1 LLFSDSLTT
10 GDRHVKVETSPA
22 QQGKKGEG
30 TRMKRLL
37 GLAGFCAVVAVLVL
51 PAGGSATVPGP
62 NGLIVFRE
70 GEPNGQIY
78 TIGPDGTGQR
88 QLTNLP
94 GDTFLPHWSPESNR
108 IVFEFDPANPVNN
121 DFCNI
126 VTMNRNG
133 GGMRV
138 LPLANG
144 DQCEASPSFSADGH
158 RIYYEGF
165 DGVSRDAIFS
175 MALNGNDRHL
185 VTDCQGTGLTDP
197 ETSPDGRMISFTC
210 YDVNGDSAL
219 FDANIDGSG
228 LRQLTPF
235 SVDVGNKSDWAPD
248 SQRIMFIS
256 TANDQVNTW
265 TIAADG
271 SDLQAV
277 TDFSTGTRAFGNSY
291 SPDGKWI
298 LLRIEQDDQ
307 SGGFQSALFKI
318 RPDGS
323 DLTEIT
329 PFSDFRPRNMAWG
342 TALAGT
348 FPQGD

>member
-1 LLFSDSLTT
+1 M
-10 GDRHVKVETSPA
+10 R
-22 QQGKKGEG
+22 
-30 TRMKRLL
+30 RLL
-37 GLAGFCAVVAVLVL
+37 CLAGFCTAVAVLVL

-94 GDTFLPHWSPESNR
+94 GDTFLPHWAPESNR

-121 DFCNI
+121 VFCQI
-126 VTMNRNG
+126 AMMNRNG
-133 GGMRV
+133 GALKIFPV
-138 LPLANG
+138 ANG
-144 DQCEASPSFSADGH
+144 DACEASPSFSADGH

-175 MALNGNDRHL
+175 MSLNGKDRRF

-197 ETSPDGRMISFTC
+197 ETSPDGKMISFTC
-210 YDVNGDSAL
+210 YDENGNGAL
-219 FDANIDGSG
+219 FEANIDGSG

-235 SVDVGNKSDWAPD
+235 STHVGNKSDWSPD

-256 TANDQVNTW
+256 TGTDDDVVNTW
-265 TIAADG
+265 TIARDG

-277 TDFSTGTRAFGNSY
+277 TDYPAGTRAFGNSY

-298 LLRIEQDDQ
+298 LLRIEQDQ
-307 SGGFQSALFKI
+307 TSGGFQSALFKI

-323 DLTEIT
+323 DLTQIT

-348 FPQGD
+348 FPQGG